1 MLKNKLSN
9 KGHEGTLRPSLE
21 VSRGYFI
28 ICEKKTVYLNADLL
42 KALIICYILEC
53 RYKAL
58 MAKRHFSDTGTDTE
72 ESQLPGYYK
81 QCSVFV
87 FVVDDNNDD

>member
-42 KALIICYILEC
+42 KALIICCILEC

-58 MAKRHFSDTGTDTE
+58 MAKMHFSDTGTDTAGE
-72 ESQLPGYYK
+72 CQLPGYYE
-81 QCSVFV
+81 QFFV
-87 FVVDDNNDD
+87 FVADDNNDD